1 MWRLDSWQAKFVLV
15 LSLGAVTAVGCRYG
29 TECCIEQRVSQFGS
43 EPVDLSPASLPVAAS
58 EPATAPLP
66 APAPAPPVQKN
77 GEPGS
82 QRPTD
87 PSAVPQQEPELKSE
101 PGPSAAGAENPG
113 RQDSASR
120 SDHAII
126 KPVTFAG
133 AERQPETLPPSSR
146 FAIPKALPGADAPPL
161 QLPSFDPNRP
171 SAERQSFVASLFRP
185 LPALPAPTVAPH
197 QPGTTALTLT
207 ELQQLAYEN
216 SPKLRQ
222 AAADVDSARGQAI
235 QAGLYPNPMAGYEQD
250 TARSG
255 ETAGQYGGFVSQEF
269 VTAKKLQLARN
280 AALMEVQA
288 AELALRRTRI
298 ELASNVR
305 QGYFDALVAQ
315 ERVKFARALAQF
327 SEEVYRAQI
336 ELVAG
341 GEAAPYEPLQLRVF
355 AMQTR
360 NAVRR
365 AENAYVSAWR
375 QLAANMGVPG
385 LAPAELAG
393 SVDAAVPQISYEAAL
408 NFLLAHHTNL
418 AIAQAQIDKAQYN
431 LRLQR
436 VTPIPNV
443 NVQTVFQQDTT
454 APPNNFT
461 YNLQVGVPLP
471 IFNNNRGNI
480 VAGEA
485 QLVGAQQTLADTR
498 NALTAN
504 LADVFNRYA
513 SNAAIAEAYR
523 TDIISDQVRTY
534 RGIHDRFRQAGDNVD
549 FAQLVVAQQT
559 LGQVVNDY
567 LNALSDQWQ
576 AVVDLAQVLQIDDLF
591 QMEALAGQASEPASP
606 PAPLPQ

>member
-1 MWRLDSWQAKFVLV
+1 MRRFGCWQASFSLV
-15 LSLGAVTAVGCRYG
+15 LSLGAVTAVSCRYG
-29 TECCIEQRVSQFGS
+29 TECCIEQRVSLLGS
-43 EPVDLSPASLPVAAS
+43 EPVDLSPARVPVASA
-58 EPATAPLP
+58 EPAAAPLP
-66 APAPAPPVQKN
+66 APRSARPIPAEDRDKPAPQQLREQSV
-77 GEPGS
+77 
-82 QRPTD
+82 
-87 PSAVPQQEPELKSE
+87 VPPQESRSE
-101 PGPSAAGAENPG
+101 MRRLPNAADSKERE
-113 RQDSASR
+113 RQDSVTR
-120 SDHAII
+120 SDRFA
-126 KPVTFAG
+126 VQQVAFAG
-133 AERQPETLPPSSR
+133 VEKPPEPLAPPAR
-146 FAIPKALPGADAPPL
+146 FAIPKALPGADSPPL
-161 QLPSFDPNRP
+161 RLPSFDPNRP
-171 SAERQSFVASLFRP
+171 SAERQSFVEAMFKP
-185 LPALPAPTVAPH
+185 LPELPASTVMPH
-197 QPGTTALTLT
+197 EPGKTALTLT

-222 AAADVDSARGQAI
+222 AAADVDTARGQSI
-235 QAGLYPNPMAGYEQD
+235 QAGLYPNPVAGFEQD
-250 TARSG
+250 TVGSG
-255 ETAGQYGGFVSQEF
+255 GTAGQYGGFVSQEF

-280 AALMEVQA
+280 AALMDVQT
-288 AELALRRTRI
+288 AELTLRRARI
-298 ELASNVR
+298 ELASDVR
-305 QGYFDALVAQ
+305 QGYFDVLVAQ

-365 AENAYVSAWR
+365 AENGYLSAWR

-385 LAPAELAG
+385 LPPAELAG
-393 SVDAAVPQISYEAAL
+393 SVNAAVPRVSYEAAL
-408 NFLLAHHTNL
+408 NFLLTHHTNL
-418 AIAQAQIDKAQYN
+418 AIAQAQIEKAQYH

-443 NVQTVFQQDTT
+443 NVQTVLQRDTT
-454 APPNNFT
+454 ALPNNIT

-471 IFNNNRGNI
+471 IFNNNRGN
-480 VAGEA
+480 VVSGEA
-485 QLVGAQQTLADTR
+485 QLVGAQQTLTDTR
-498 NALTAN
+498 NTLTAS

-591 QMEALAGQASEPASP
+591 QLEPLVGKGP
-606 PAPLPQ
+606 EQ